1 MISLDINNGMVV
13 ESFQTLLILITWTAR
28 MGDKNTSQLN
38 TKKKLERLDFII
50 DDNQEHKDID
60 KNKVITLP
68 DPQ

>member
-1 MISLDINNGMVV
+1 MISLDINNDMVE

-28 MGDKNTSQLN
+28 MGDKHTSQLN

-50 DDNQEHKDID
+50 DDNQGHKDID